1 MSTTEDTAKS
11 RGWIQHKVRPEL
23 KAWIAQMAKEQER
36 SQGWITNRL
45 LEEAFARATAQK
57 KELQQ

>member
-1 MSTTEDTAKS
+1 
-11 RGWIQHKVRPEL
+11 VRPEL